1 MLGPSILA
9 DTMSIAT
16 AKGRS
21 GVKWQYHS
29 RSDSHS
35 KAACWTVLLD
45 LLEEC
50 DVFRK
55 HATEGKIGFAI
66 NHVMVGKIPKTLDL
80 IICRIPTI
88 ARKGTRRTFLELG
101 KEIGIVIDPAIS
113 DRVSALPVLLEEKR
127 DDVSEVLIA
136 LEAKA
141 CMTEHSKSL
150 PRLFAEILATG
161 FLAKQAVPGC
171 LTVAYAV
178 VNAATTFVTPS
189 TGHANRHD
197 QPRDAHL
204 VVEMLGSAV
213 PTATE
218 QRFGFDAIGATVV
231 DCRNDGSP
239 VSLVGGA
246 PAPGPRD
253 HHQYDRMVQLLCS
266 RYRERF
272 GTTL

>member
-1 MLGPSILA
+1 MLGPSILVA
-9 DTMSIAT
+9 TMSVPT

-21 GVKWQYHS
+21 GAKWQYHS

-45 LLEEC
+45 LLEQC

-80 IICRIPTI
+80 IVCRVPTS
-88 ARKGTRRTFLELG
+88 AREGVRRTFRELG
-101 KEIGIVIDPAIS
+101 REIGIVLDPAIC
-113 DRVSALPVLLEEKR
+113 DRVNSLPVLLEEKR
-127 DDVSEVLIA
+127 NDVSEVLIA

-189 TGHANRHD
+189 NGRVNPHD
-197 QPRDAHL
+197 QPRDAQL
-204 VVEMLGSAV
+204 VVEMLGAAI

-218 QRFGFDAIGATVV
+218 QRLGFDAIGATVV

-239 VSLVGGA
+239 VKLVGGA

-253 HHQYDRMVQLLCS
+253 HHQYDRMIQSLCS

-272 GTTL
+272 GMTL

>member
-9 DTMSIAT
+9 QTMSVPT

-21 GVKWQYHS
+21 GVAWQYHS

-35 KAACWTVLLD
+35 KAACWSVLFD

-50 DVFRK
+50 DVFRR
-55 HATEGKIGFAI
+55 HATDGKIGFAI

-80 IICRIPTI
+80 VVCRVPT
-88 ARKGTRRTFLELG
+88 RRRDGRRRTFREVG
-101 KEIGIVIDPAIS
+101 KEFGIVLDHPAAS
-113 DRVSALPVLLEEKR
+113 RVDALPVLLEEQR
-127 DDVSEVLIA
+127 NDVSEVLIA

-161 FLAKQAVPGC
+161 FLAKQAVRDC

-178 VNAATTFVTPS
+178 VNAANTFITPS
-189 TGHANRHD
+189 SGRENAHNQPHD
-197 QPRDAHL
+197 AQM
-204 VVEMLGSAV
+204 VVEMLGSAI
-213 PTATE
+213 PTANE
-218 QRFGFDAIGATVV
+218 QHFGFDAIGATVI
-231 DCRNDGSP
+231 DCRNDGSD
-239 VSLVGGA
+239 VKLVETA
-246 PAPGPRD
+246 PAPSPRE
-253 HHQYDRMVQLLCS
+253 HHHYQRMIQTLCS

>member
-1 MLGPSILA
+1 
-9 DTMSIAT
+9 MSVPT
-16 AKGRS
+16 AKGQS
-21 GVKWQYHS
+21 GVAWQYHS

-35 KAACWTVLLD
+35 KAACWTVLFD

-50 DVFRK
+50 DVFRR
-55 HATEGKIGFAI
+55 HATEAKIGFAI
-66 NHVMVGKIPKTLDL
+66 NHVMVGKISKTLDL
-80 IICRIPTI
+80 VVCRVP
-88 ARKGTRRTFLELG
+88 ARQRAGKRRTFREVG
-101 KEIGIVIDPAIS
+101 QEFGIVLDNEAS
-113 DRVSALPVLLEEKR
+113 SRFDVLPVLMEEQR
-127 DDVSEVLIA
+127 NDVSEVLIA

-161 FLAKQAVPGC
+161 FLAKQAVRDC

-189 TGHANRHD
+189 SGRANAHTQPHD
-197 QPRDAHL
+197 AQL
-204 VVEMLGSAV
+204 VVDMLGSAI
-213 PTATE
+213 PTTNE
-218 QRFGFDAIGATVV
+218 QHFGFDAIGATVI

-239 VSLVGGA
+239 VNLVEA
-246 PAPGPRD
+246 PPAPGVRD
-253 HHQYDRMVQLLCS
+253 HHHYQRMIQTLCS